1 MPVIGVVEWDSL
13 RAATHS
19 AWVVTG
25 VGAIFPQEISKNQ
38 TKEKGAKL
46 LDNVN
51 SYISLSVVLL

>member
-1 MPVIGVVEWDSL
+1 MPVIGVVEWDFL
-13 RAATHS
+13 RVTTGF

-25 VGAIFPQEISKNQ
+25 VGTVFPQEISKNQ

-51 SYISLSVVLL
+51 SYISLSVVML